1 MKNIMLFCCLFVAV
15 TAQAQTPLL
24 TEDFNYTDSLTTKGW
39 LPISAWGTNGLYAR
53 ATGLTHTGYA
63 NSAIGNA
70 VDMVASG
77 EDSKRDFST
86 PVTAGNL
93 YCSFLMNLKTAAKTA
108 GSYVTGFT
116 SGTTGSNYNLRFYVK
131 SDSIGGF
138 YLGIGRGTTAAIYA
152 ADHYAANI
160 SYLITMKY
168 GYNTTALLN
177 DTVAFYVH
185 PAASTTT
192 VEPAIAAYTVHN
204 LGAGTGTDATD
215 ITSIFLRQ
223 GTATDSITL
232 TMDGFRVAP
241 TWRGS
246 VALPNAVS
254 SIEKSAF
261 KVYPSVTKGLVN
273 LAFDKI
279 GASADVSVV
288 NVQGQ
293 VVLSKKLPHT
303 EGGQSLDLST
313 LTNGTYIIRLVS
325 DNTVLTQL
333 VEKQ

>member
-1 MKNIMLFCCLFVAV
+1 MKNVMLFCCFFVALS
-15 TAQAQTPLL
+15 TEAQTPLL

-39 LPISAWGTNGLYAR
+39 IPVSAWGTNGLFAR

-63 NSAIGNA
+63 NSGIGNA

-77 EDSKRDFST
+77 EDSKRDLSAPIT
-86 PVTAGNL
+86 SGNL
-93 YCSFLMNLKTAAKTA
+93 YASFLINLKTAAKTA
-108 GSYVTGFT
+108 GSYITGFT
-116 SGTTGSNYNLRFYVK
+116 SGATGSNYNLRFYVK

-138 YLGIGRGTTAAIYA
+138 YLGIGRGTTVATYSTNR
-152 ADHYAANI
+152 YAANTA
-160 SYLITMKY
+160 YLITMKY
-168 GYNTTALLN
+168 GFNATALLN
-177 DTVAFYVH
+177 DTVGFYVH

-192 VEPAIAAYTVHN
+192 VEPEPALYTVHN
-204 LGAGTGTDATD
+204 LGVGTGSDATD

-232 TMDGFRVAP
+232 TMDGFRVAN

-254 SIEKSAF
+254 SIEKTTF
-261 KVYPSVTKGLVN
+261 KVYPSVTKGFVTLS
-273 LAFDKI
+273 FDKI
-279 GASADVSVV
+279 GATADVSVV

-293 VVLSKKLPHT
+293 VVLAKKLSHT
-303 EGGQSLDLST
+303 ASGQSLDLSN
-313 LTNGTYIIRLVS
+313 LTNGTYIVRLVS
-325 DNTVLTQL
+325 DNTVMTQL

>member
-1 MKNIMLFCCLFVAV
+1 MKNMLLFCCLFVALS
-15 TAQAQTPLL
+15 AQAQTPLL

-39 LPISAWGTNGLYAR
+39 IPVSAWGTNGLYAR

-63 NSAIGNA
+63 NSGIGNA

-77 EDSKRDFST
+77 EDSKRDLSA
-86 PVTAGNL
+86 PVTSGNL
-93 YCSFLMNLKTAAKTA
+93 YASFLMNLKTAAKTA

-116 SGTTGSNYNLRFYVK
+116 SGSTGSNYNLRFYVK

-138 YLGIGRGTTAAIYA
+138 YLGIGRGTTAATYSTNR
-152 ADHYAANI
+152 YAANT

-177 DTVAFYVH
+177 DTVGFYVH

-192 VEPAIAAYTVHN
+192 VEPEPAGYTVHN
-204 LGAGTGTDATD
+204 LGVGTGSDATEL
-215 ITSIFLRQ
+215 TSIFLRQ

-232 TMDGFRVAP
+232 TIDGIRVAN

-246 VALPNAVS
+246 VALSNAVS
-254 SIEKSAF
+254 SIEKSSF
-261 KVYPSVTKGLVN
+261 KVYPSITKGLVN
-273 LAFDKI
+273 LSFDKI
-279 GASADVSVV
+279 GTTADVSVV
-288 NVQGQ
+288 NIKGQ
-293 VVLSKKLPHT
+293 IVLSKKLPHT
-303 EGGQSLDLST
+303 DGGQSLDLSN

-325 DNTVLTQL
+325 DNTILTQL